1 MKKVFSRGVK
11 KTSDTF
17 LYIFIPDGTYG
28 KKKQNRVVQYCNIK
42 CKTYF
47 TFLEI
52 IYYLTIFYLSS
63 HTQGTQGKAADKQAL
78 PVFT

>member
-47 TFLEI
+47 TFQGFLEI

-63 HTQGTQGKAADKQAL
+63 HTQGTQGK
-78 PVFT
+78 